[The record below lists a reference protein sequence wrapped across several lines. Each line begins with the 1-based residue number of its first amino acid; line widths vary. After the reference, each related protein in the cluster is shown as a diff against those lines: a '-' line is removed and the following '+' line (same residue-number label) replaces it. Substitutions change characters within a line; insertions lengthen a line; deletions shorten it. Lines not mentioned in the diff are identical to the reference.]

1 MMKQGHVVA
10 ITMMMIMMTDQ
21 IGPAQAVVRATCP
34 THIRRWLME
43 QVLDDKGGGSW
54 SVSDWVEYL
63 TSFSTQE
70 RSMWMAHEEV
80 YHNGAK
86 HFFQTEE
93 WEEWWA
99 TPDQANT
106 DPLEWCLAYLNE
118 RTLLQVFRTAMA
130 AARQALERARRA
142 NNRFSPY

>member
-1 MMKQGHVVA
+1 MMKQGSVVV
-10 ITMMMIMMTDQ
+10 IMMMMIMTMDQ
-21 IGPAQAVVRATCP
+21 IGLAQAVVRATCP
-34 THIRRWLME
+34 PHIRRWLME

-54 SVSDWVEYL
+54 RVSDWVEYL

-70 RSMWMAHEEV
+70 WSMWMSHEEV

-86 HFFQTEE
+86 HFFQPEE

-99 TPDQANT
+99 KPEQANA